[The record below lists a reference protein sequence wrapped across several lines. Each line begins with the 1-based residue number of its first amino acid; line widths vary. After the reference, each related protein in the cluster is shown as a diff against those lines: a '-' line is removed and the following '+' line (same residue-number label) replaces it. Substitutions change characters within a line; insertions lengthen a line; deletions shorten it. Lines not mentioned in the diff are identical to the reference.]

1 MQAEISADPILN
13 RLQKLH
19 PKLIDLG
26 LDRTIALSQALGSP
40 HEELPPVIHVAG
52 TNGKGSVTAF
62 IRAFAEAAGL
72 RVHIYNSPH
81 LCSFRERI
89 RIAGELISTKAL
101 ISLLERCEKANANK
115 PITFFE
121 ITTVAAFLGFAETP
135 ADLLVLET
143 GLGGQYD
150 STNIIPDTAC
160 SVMTPIARDH
170 EHFLGTNLTQIATQK
185 AGIMRP
191 HRPTIWA
198 QQDAEAAKVLDDTA
212 HRLSSVSYRAGEAF
226 SWEILPE
233 KSWIFCTESTSYNL
247 PRPSLIGAHQYD
259 NAALALMALLC
270 SETLPDEQ
278 ITEALSGAARAVWP
292 GRIQNL
298 SGGQLSALFG
308 NVPLWLDGAHN
319 QHGAEAL
326 SLTLDALCEEQGYP
340 ENGWQ
345 VIYGALDTRPP
356 EQFLTVLASHI
367 TALFCITI
375 EGQDAA
381 LPATM
386 LAAKAGSLG
395 LKAHACCTLK
405 DALSKCNERHPVLIC
420 GSLYLAGQ
428 VLRENGT
435 LPD

>member
-1 MQAEISADPILN
+1 MANGN
-13 RLQKLH
+13 R
-19 PKLIDLG
+19 
-26 LDRTIALSQALGSP
+26 
-40 HEELPPVIHVAG
+40 
-52 TNGKGSVTAF
+52 
-62 IRAFAEAAGL
+62 
-72 RVHIYNSPH
+72 
-81 LCSFRERI
+81 
-89 RIAGELISTKAL
+89 
-101 ISLLERCEKANANK
+101 

-170 EHFLGTNLTQIATQK
+170 EHFLGTDLTQIAAQK

-198 QQDAEAAKVLDDTA
+198 HQEAEAAKVLDETA
-212 HRLSSVSYRAGEAF
+212 RRLSSVSYRAGEAF
-226 SWEILPE
+226 SWEILPGKRWE
-233 KSWIFCTESTSYNL
+233 LCTESTSYNL

-270 SETLPDEQ
+270 SETLLDEK
-278 ITEALSGAARAVWP
+278 ITDALPGVAQAVWP

-298 SGGQLSALFG
+298 SGGKLSAMVG
-308 NVPLWLDGAHN
+308 DVPLWLDGAHN

-326 SLTLDALCEEQGYP
+326 SLTMDALCKEQGYP
-340 ENGWQ
+340 ENSWQ
-345 VIYGALDTRPP
+345 VIYGALNTRPP
-356 EQFLTVLASHI
+356 EQFLTALASNI

-375 EGQDAA
+375 EGQDTA
-381 LPATM
+381 LPATV
-386 LAAKAGSLG
+386 LAERANSLG
-395 LKAHACCTLK
+395 LKAQVCYTLK
-405 DALSKCNERHPVLIC
+405 DALSQCDNRHPVLVC
-420 GSLYLAGQ
+420 GSLYLAGH

>member
-1 MQAEISADPILN
+1 MQAEISAESVLK
-13 RLQKLH
+13 RLRKLH

-26 LDRTIALSQALGSP
+26 LERTIALSQALGSP
-40 HEELPPVIHVAG
+40 HEALPPVIHVAG

-72 RVHIYNSPH
+72 RVHVYNSPH

-89 RIAGELISTKAL
+89 RIAGALISTRAL
-101 ISLLERCEKANANK
+101 ISLLERCEIANNNK

-150 STNIIPDTAC
+150 STNIISDTAC

-170 EHFLGTNLTQIATQK
+170 EHFLGTELAQIAKQK

-198 QQDAEAAKVLDDTA
+198 QQDAEAAKVLDETA
-212 HRLSSVSYRAGEAF
+212 RRLSSVSFRAGEAF
-226 SWEILPE
+226 SWEILSE
-233 KSWIFCTESTSYNL
+233 KRWEFCTESTSYDL

-270 SETLPDEQ
+270 SETLPDEK
-278 ITEALSGAARAVWP
+278 ITEALPGAARAVWP

-298 SGGQLSALFG
+298 SGGQLSALVG

-326 SLTLDALCEEQGYP
+326 SLTLDTLCKEQGYP
-340 ENGWQ
+340 ENCWQ
-345 VIYGALDTRPP
+345 VIYGALNTRPP
-356 EQFLTVLASHI
+356 EQFLKVLASHI

-375 EGQDAA
+375 EDQDAA
-381 LPATM
+381 LPAET
-386 LAAKAGSLG
+386 LANKAGSLG
-395 LKAHACCTLK
+395 LKARACDTLK
-405 DALSKCNERHPVLIC
+405 HALYQCDNRHPVLIC
-420 GSLYLAGQ
+420 GSLYLAGH

>member
-1 MQAEISADPILN
+1 MQAEISADPVLE

-40 HEELPPVIHVAG
+40 HEALPPVIHVAG

-89 RIAGELISTKAL
+89 RLAGKLIGTEAL
-101 ISLLERCEKANANK
+101 ISLLERCEIANNNK

-150 STNIIPDTAC
+150 STNIIPDNAC
-160 SVMTPIARDH
+160 SVMTPIAHDH

-198 QQDAEAAKVLDDTA
+198 QQDPEAAKVLDETA
-212 HRLSSVSYRAGEAF
+212 RRLSSLSYRAGEAF
-226 SWEILPE
+226 SWKILPE
-233 KSWIFCTESTSYNL
+233 SRWEFCTKSTSYNL

-270 SETLPDEQ
+270 SETLRDEQ
-278 ITEALSGAARAVWP
+278 INEALPGVARAVWP

-298 SGGQLSALFG
+298 SGGQLSTMIG